1 VVRARAD
8 PASPASPVVGYLGAR
23 RSILVVDDQEENR
36 RLLQQLLEPLGFR
49 VLLAQSGTEAVTIAQ
64 ASGPDLVVMDLRMP
78 GMDGVA
84 AGHAI
89 RSMHNLKNVCVIAAS
104 ASSADLE
111 RAAAAPEIFVTCL
124 RKPFQTRDLL
134 DAIQHA
140 LALDWRYA
148 DADGAHSDGAR
159 QENVNAAAP
168 PRAVLEELLDLARL
182 GKLVRLEQVALDLE
196 QRDGRYG
203 AFGRQLYK
211 LARGFEEERLV
222 SILEDCIEASR
233 NDIAG

>member
-1 VVRARAD
+1 M
-8 PASPASPVVGYLGAR
+8 PANPVAGYLGER
-23 RSILVVDDQEENR
+23 RSILVVDDQEENP

-49 VLLAQSGTEAVTIAQ
+49 VLLAKSGAEAVAIAQ
-64 ASGPDLVVMDLRMP
+64 ASPPDLVVMDLRMP

-84 AGHAI
+84 AGRAI
-89 RSMHNLKNVCVIAAS
+89 RSNLKSVCVIAAS
-104 ASSADLE
+104 ASSVELE
-111 RAAAAPEIFVTCL
+111 RAAADPETFSTCL
-124 RKPFQTRDLL
+124 RKPFQTQDLL

-140 LALDWRYA
+140 LSLDWRYA
-148 DADGAHSDGAR
+148 DAGGERAAVAG
-159 QENVNAAAP
+159 QEEVSAVAP

-233 NDIAG
+233 HDVAG